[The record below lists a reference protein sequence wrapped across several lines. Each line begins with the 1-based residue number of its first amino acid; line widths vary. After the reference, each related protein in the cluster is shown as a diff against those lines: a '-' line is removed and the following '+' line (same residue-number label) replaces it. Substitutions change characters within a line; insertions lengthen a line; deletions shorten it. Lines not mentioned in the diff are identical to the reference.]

1 MSTLQ
6 VANLH
11 LESTANNRIQNINST
26 SFSIFAGG
34 SEVISSNS
42 SVASGLIGPKLLQTV
57 TVSSIASDNLTFNS
71 IASYN
76 YNNYL
81 ITFTGVS
88 SSNVAN
94 DTRWRLAFSTD
105 NQATYNLIGTTITDG
120 ARADRF
126 LDAHFYIT
134 TPKLS
139 SNIAF
144 CKVDTITGIT
154 GAATGTVS
162 ATATGAAFGANNIT
176 HLRLYSQDAG
186 RGFGAVGTI
195 RLYGYDSLV

>member
-34 SEVISSNS
+34 SEIISSNS

-71 IASYN
+71 IASLN

-88 SSNVAN
+88 SNSAS

-105 NQATYNLIGTTITDG
+105 NQSSYNLIGTTITDG
-120 ARADRF
+120 ARVDRF

-144 CKVDTITGIT
+144 CKVDSITGIT
-154 GAATGTVS
+154 GAATGTIS
-162 ATATGAAFGANNIT
+162 ATATGLAYGANNIT

-186 RGFGAVGTI
+186 RGFGTVGTI